1 MVAFIWTSWRGYWQE
16 LIDSI
21 VWSHSVTPV
30 VTDKL
35 TSNNYHIELAS
46 LSTVQPAV
54 DVGLSVTTVGNTVQ
68 WDGMKLVGAAYIHT
82 SHSIRLFNYNYYG
95 HTTS

>member
-1 MVAFIWTSWRGYWQE
+1 MVSFCNTSSNRQA
-16 LIDSI
+16 
-21 VWSHSVTPV
+21 
-30 VTDKL
+30 
-35 TSNNYHIELAS
+35 NNYHIELAS

-68 WDGMKLVGAAYIHT
+68 WDGMNLVGAAYIHT
-82 SHSIRLFNYNYYG
+82 SHSTRLFNYNYYG